1 VCEGLGYFSLSNRY
15 QTFHES
21 ACVLSVDTATFDL
34 LAEASDKD
42 TKKGNQMTISP
53 IVIPTP
59 PPAKIVGKALYL
71 ELVIDPAIDEDKI
84 PVWRKKGVKQV
95 IIMPEHLDEV
105 GIAQPIQIWE
115 RTVSPYSPR
124 SQWDNNIIG
133 NGRLIKQV
141 DREAIDACD
150 SYHFQYPTYTS
161 DEVKAMSAKE
171 RHEATTLSLKEKL
184 KSVFLDT
191 TVETD
196 ENGDARSKA
205 NQLWVVRDSKPL
217 AIEITNE
224 ELETARSHTTPQ
236 SVIRRIQKAR
246 VSAGFPEKL
255 I

>member
-1 VCEGLGYFSLSNRY
+1 
-15 QTFHES
+15 
-21 ACVLSVDTATFDL
+21 
-34 LAEASDKD
+34 
-42 TKKGNQMTISP
+42 MTISP
-53 IVIPTP
+53 IIIPA
-59 PPAKIVGKALYL
+59 PAPTKIVGKALYL
-71 ELVIDPAIDEDKI
+71 ELVIDPTMDEDKI
-84 PVWRKKGVKQV
+84 PVWRKKAVKQV

-105 GIAQPIQIWE
+105 GVSQPTQLWE

-124 SQWDNNIIG
+124 SQWDYNIIG
-133 NGRLIKQV
+133 SGRLIKEV
-141 DREAIDACD
+141 DTKAIEACEG
-150 SYHFQYPTYTS
+150 YHFQYPTYTS

-171 RHEATTLSLKEKL
+171 KHEATTLSLKEKL

-205 NQLWVVRDSKPL
+205 TQLWVVRDSKPL
-217 AIEITNE
+217 AVEITNE
-224 ELETARSHTTPQ
+224 ELETARSHSTPQ